1 MSILEKGEYGMKRA
15 WGVVLLMGAG
25 LLVGGCSEGEE
36 PFEERA
42 SYALGLDIGNN
53 VKQLQADL
61 DPEELVEGLLDVL
74 NDREPDMTRQEVQEV
89 LTEFFAKTR
98 EDNARRAAEAS
109 ETNMQE
115 GEAFL
120 AENRT
125 KDGVTETASGL
136 QYVVLEQGDGPS
148 PAATDRVT
156 VHYEG
161 TLLDGTVFDSSYERN
176 EPYATGLTSVI
187 AGWTEGVQLMSVGSK
202 FRFFI
207 PSNLAYGAQ
216 GAGSDIG
223 PNATLIFDVELLGIE
238 Q

>member
-1 MSILEKGEYGMKRA
+1 MKRA
-15 WGVVLLMGAG
+15 WGVVLLVGAG
-25 LLVGGCSEGEE
+25 LLVGGCTEGEE
-36 PFEERA
+36 SFEERA

-53 VKQLQADL
+53 VKQLQAELDL
-61 DPEELVEGLLDVL
+61 EELVEGLLDVL
-74 NDREPDMTRQEVQEV
+74 NDREPDMTRQEVQQV

-98 EDNARRAAEAS
+98 EDNARRAAES
-109 ETNMQE
+109 TERNMQE

-136 QYVVLEQGDGPS
+136 QYTVLEQGDGPS
-148 PAATDRVT
+148 PVAADRVT

-161 TLLDGTVFDSSYERN
+161 RLLDGTVFDSSYERN
-176 EPYATGLTSVI
+176 EPTTFGLSGVI
-187 AGWTEGVQLMSVGSK
+187 PGWTEGVQLMSVGSK

-207 PSNLAYGAQ
+207 PSNLAYGPQ
-216 GAGSDIG
+216 GAGQDIG
-223 PNATLIFDVELLGIE
+223 PNATLIFEVELLGIE